1 LLSRF
6 RMKKLFLALVLLGSA
21 IDTSLT
27 APPYEDHRDH
37 DWNDEYWHH
46 HHYGYWHGE
55 RGYWRYRGEKHEF
68 IRVNPDWGGLRTRAA
83 DQGITFNT
91 QYLAEVWGNPTGGD
105 STGTVYTGLMSLQG
119 NVDLQKLLG
128 WQGASVS
135 TRWYWLSGQDISAEH
150 VGNIFTVS
158 NIAGFPTFRMN
169 ELWFQQKF
177 LNDRI
182 SIRAGQ
188 LGADSEFDI
197 STYSVVF
204 LNATFSWSPYLSTN
218 TPNGG
223 PAYPM
228 GAPGVQVALTPVNWL
243 SYRGAVFQGNPFA
256 QNVNRYGFRWDLST
270 SNGYFSIHELNLR
283 MNQGGGSSSLPGTF
297 KLGGWFDTAPDPTAN
312 STRPWNYG
320 FYFIADQMLYRVPW
334 PNSGPD
340 VDNKSKQTTAAS
352 LTNKG
357 LGIFTHIGLS
367 PQNSSIINF
376 YIDGGLNYKGLIPSR
391 DNDVL
396 GVAIAYGHL
405 SNNPQNNQG
414 RSNPSYEILLE
425 ATYQIELTTWLSV
438 QPDLQYVIHPSG
450 ADIANALVLGAR
462 TTVSF

>member
-1 LLSRF
+1 
-6 RMKKLFLALVLLGSA
+6 MKKLLLALVVLGSA

-55 RGYWRYRGEKHEF
+55 RGYWRYRDDKHEF
-68 IRVNPDWGGLRTRAA
+68 IRVGPDWDGLRTRAA
-83 DQGITFNT
+83 DRGITFNA
-91 QYLAEVWGNPTGGD
+91 QYVAEAWGNATGGE

-128 WQGASVS
+128 WQGANVS
-135 TRWYWLSGQDISAEH
+135 PRWYWLSGQDISAEH

-169 ELWFQQKF
+169 ELWFQQNF

-182 SIRAGQ
+182 SIRVGQ

-204 LNATFSWSPYLSTN
+204 LNSTFSWSPYLSTN
-218 TPNGG
+218 IPNGG

-228 GAPGVQVALTPVNWL
+228 GAPGVQVALTPVDWF
-243 SYRGAVFQGNPFA
+243 SYRGAVFEGNPFA
-256 QNVNRYGFRWDLST
+256 QNVNRYGFRWDLSA

-283 MNQGGGSSSLPGTF
+283 MNQDGKSSSLPGTF
-297 KLGGWFDTAPDPTAN
+297 KLGGWFDTAPDPNTN
-312 STRPWNYG
+312 STQPWNYG
-320 FYFIADQMLYRVPW
+320 FYFVADQMLYRVPW
-334 PNSGPD
+334 PNSAPD
-340 VDNKSKQTTAAS
+340 VDNKSKQTAEAS

-357 LGIFTHIGLS
+357 LGVFTHIGLS
-367 PQNSSIINF
+367 PQNSGIINF

-396 GVAIAYGHL
+396 GVAVAYGHL
-405 SNNPQNNQG
+405 SNNLKNNQG
-414 RSNPSYEILLE
+414 RSNPRYEILLE

-450 ADIANALVLGAR
+450 TDVANAFVLGAR
-462 TTVSF
+462 TTMSF